1 MRGLEND
8 EYVRQTNGYLP
19 TAEVAFVDE
28 IFKANSAILN
38 ALLTLLNE
46 RLFDNGH
53 SRLQVPL
60 LTLIAASN
68 ELPESEEL
76 DALYDRFLIRRHV
89 GQVSTQALGRLAL
102 LAAGQKD
109 ENSEGEASSSSSSK
123 ADELTLDD
131 FKNAAAEAYAAVT
144 LPESVIDLLVA
155 LRTHLQ
161 DRCEP
166 PVSFIFFPR
175 FFLRFFFFD
184 FCLIKNSLFFSPP
197 SPPAPPLL
205 SLSLSLSLG
214 SKVYVSDRRFMKA
227 VNLLQVAAHADGR
240 AAVGEYDCL
249 LLEHVFGQRPDDARK
264 VKDFI
269 LETVG
274 SDPGLTQAELVL
286 LALYGRA
293 ARALG
298 GDSEN
303 AASIPDA
310 QEAAEAAADAA
321 DLVELLRLRHADLTA
336 TLANGFPALRET
348 VWQSAGSAR
357 AAAQAL
363 GPALEENRARAA
375 DLLREA
381 LVLEGALRCG
391 RAGVLERVLPKR
403 AKQYAK
409 GVSDRA

>member
-1 MRGLEND
+1 
-8 EYVRQTNGYLP
+8 
-19 TAEVAFVDE
+19 
-28 IFKANSAILN
+28 
-38 ALLTLLNE
+38 
-46 RLFDNGH
+46 
-53 SRLQVPL
+53 
-60 LTLIAASN
+60 
-68 ELPESEEL
+68 
-76 DALYDRFLIRRHV
+76 
-89 GQVSTQALGRLAL
+89 
-102 LAAGQKD
+102 
-109 ENSEGEASSSSSSK
+109 
-123 ADELTLDD
+123 
-131 FKNAAAEAYAAVT
+131 
-144 LPESVIDLLVA
+144 
-155 LRTHLQ
+155 
-161 DRCEP
+161 
-166 PVSFIFFPR
+166 
-175 FFLRFFFFD
+175 
-184 FCLIKNSLFFSPP
+184 
-197 SPPAPPLL
+197 
-205 SLSLSLSLG
+205 
-214 SKVYVSDRRFMKA
+214 MKA
-227 VNLLQVAAHADGR
+227 VNLLQVAANADGR

-409 GVSDRA
+409 GVAERA

>member
-184 FCLIKNSLFFSPP
+184 FCLIKNSLFFTSFNPRPP
-197 SPPAPPLL
+197 TSL
-205 SLSLSLSLG
+205 SLSLSLS
-214 SKVYVSDRRFMKA
+214 V
-227 VNLLQVAAHADGR
+227 
-240 AAVGEYDCL
+240 
-249 LLEHVFGQRPDDARK
+249 QRSTSP
-264 VKDFI
+264 
-269 LETVG
+269 T
-274 SDPGLTQAELVL
+274 
-286 LALYGRA
+286 
-293 ARALG
+293 
-298 GDSEN
+298 
-303 AASIPDA
+303 AAS
-310 QEAAEAAADAA
+310 
-321 DLVELLRLRHADLTA
+321 
-336 TLANGFPALRET
+336 
-348 VWQSAGSAR
+348 
-357 AAAQAL
+357 
-363 GPALEENRARAA
+363 
-375 DLLREA
+375 
-381 LVLEGALRCG
+381 
-391 RAGVLERVLPKR
+391 
-403 AKQYAK
+403 
-409 GVSDRA
+409 

>member
-1 MRGLEND
+1 
-8 EYVRQTNGYLP
+8 
-19 TAEVAFVDE
+19 
-28 IFKANSAILN
+28 
-38 ALLTLLNE
+38 
-46 RLFDNGH
+46 
-53 SRLQVPL
+53 
-60 LTLIAASN
+60 
-68 ELPESEEL
+68 
-76 DALYDRFLIRRHV
+76 
-89 GQVSTQALGRLAL
+89 
-102 LAAGQKD
+102 
-109 ENSEGEASSSSSSK
+109 
-123 ADELTLDD
+123 
-131 FKNAAAEAYAAVT
+131 
-144 LPESVIDLLVA
+144 
-155 LRTHLQ
+155 
-161 DRCEP
+161 
-166 PVSFIFFPR
+166 
-175 FFLRFFFFD
+175 
-184 FCLIKNSLFFSPP
+184 
-197 SPPAPPLL
+197 
-205 SLSLSLSLG
+205 
-214 SKVYVSDRRFMKA
+214 MKA

-264 VKDFI
+264 VKDFV

-298 GDSEN
+298 SGDDNN
-303 AASIPDA
+303 ASAPIEDA

-321 DLVELLRLRHADLTA
+321 GLVELLRLRHADLTA

-363 GPALEENRARAA
+363 APALEENKGRAA

-391 RAGVLERVLPKR
+391 RRGVLERVLPKR